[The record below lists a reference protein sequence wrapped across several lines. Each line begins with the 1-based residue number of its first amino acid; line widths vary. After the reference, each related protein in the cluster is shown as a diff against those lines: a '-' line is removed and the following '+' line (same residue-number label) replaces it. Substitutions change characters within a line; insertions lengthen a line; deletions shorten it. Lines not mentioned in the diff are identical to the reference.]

1 MREGVGIAKLSVGVT
16 GNYVTVNIKGGATH
30 NIKQLLIIKLIQI
43 LPRCS
48 FRSYEYIGMVK
59 NRPWEIMCLEDFADI
74 SEELHAF
81 AGTKMAWCINL
92 SGPATL
98 ILPIRPRSYRFLKWH
113 PLIITV

>member
-1 MREGVGIAKLSVGVT
+1 MVEFFGLGSDLLKMFVFTIHRRAKLSVGVT

-59 NRPWEIMCLEDFADI
+59 
-74 SEELHAF
+74 
-81 AGTKMAWCINL
+81 
-92 SGPATL
+92 
-98 ILPIRPRSYRFLKWH
+98 Y
-113 PLIITV
+113 